1 MRTKRQ
7 DLVARVASLPDDLLD
22 DVQQSLDDIVRWH
35 QAGVYRLSDDER
47 AGVRKGMDAAKRGEF
62 VSDEEMMAFRASL
75 IIPATC

>member
-35 QAGVYRLSDDER
+35 QAGVYCLSDDER
-47 AGVRKGMDAAKRGEF
+47 AGVRKGMDAAERGEF
-62 VSDEEMMAFRASL
+62 VSDEEMAAFRERHRGG
-75 IIPATC
+75 